1 MIRSSYDNLYVF
13 TMVHYVS
20 NIFLLIYFS
29 YDSMHVEAEQLE
41 KIFFFPK
48 KLSAYLNFFHQK
60 KNFKYDKQKGL
71 IKKTKTQKILVFWV
85 LGVNIFWVLNV
96 SVGFGLGTT
105 HPKPTCYLDFLTLS

>member
-13 TMVHYVS
+13 IMVHYVS

-41 KIFFFPK
+41 KKNFFPK

-60 KNFKYDKQKGL
+60 KYFKYHKQKGL
-71 IKKTKTQKILVFWV
+71 IKKKRK
-85 LGVNIFWVLNV
+85 
-96 SVGFGLGTT
+96 
-105 HPKPTCYLDFLTLS
+105 PKKF